1 MDSLVRGVEVFKCGT
16 EVEGRVLYW
25 THFFRYNGVVFD
37 CGCPN
42 VAGEIVDALKKAD
55 VVLLTHYHEDHV
67 GAASALKRAGCR
79 VFASPKT
86 IPLLREPP
94 QIPQYRRV
102 VWGQPE
108 PVEAEPLES
117 HMSLGKVD
125 VEVIET
131 PGHTFDHVS
140 FLVDG
145 FLFSGDLAI
154 SNKQTVW
161 MREEEVNETI
171 RSLEKILKKDFEVA
185 FGGPGPMSRDD
196 VEAYFEYLKSLK
208 ERVEKMYREGLSVEE
223 IVERLF
229 PNPPQ
234 IALMMEFVSEK
245 EWARENMVKSILGTP
260 KKPGNASGKL
270 KK

>member
-1 MDSLVRGVEVFKCGT
+1 MIISSSVNDVEVFKCGT

-25 THFFRYNGVVFD
+25 THFYRYRGLVFD

-42 VAGEIVDALKKAD
+42 IAGEVAAALRETKG
-55 VVLLTHYHEDHV
+55 VLVTHHHEDHV
-67 GAASALKRAGCR
+67 GAAPILKIRGTR
-79 VFASPKT
+79 VFASEKT
-86 IPLLREPP
+86 IPLLQKPP
-94 QIPQYRRV
+94 QIPQYRKV

-108 PVEAEPLES
+108 PVEAEPLDKS
-117 HMSLGKVD
+117 FSLGEVD
-125 VEVIET
+125 VEVVET

-154 SNKQTVW
+154 SNKQAVW

-171 RSLEKILKKDFEVA
+171 RSLENVMKLDFEMA
-185 FGGPGPMSRDD
+185 FGGPGPMTRQN
-196 VEAYFEYLKSLK
+196 VESYLAYLKGLK
-208 ERVEKMYREGLSVEE
+208 EQVEEMHRKGLGVNE

-234 IALMMEFVSEK
+234 VALIMEFVSEK
-245 EWARENMVKSILGTP
+245 EWARENMVKSILGIPRTP
-260 KKPGNASGKL
+260 
-270 KK
+270 

>member
-1 MDSLVRGVEVFKCGT
+1 MIVKSLVRNVEVFKCGT

-25 THFFRYNGVVFD
+25 THFYRYNGVVFD

-42 VAGEIVDALKKAD
+42 VADEVVGALKKAD
-55 VVLLTHYHEDHV
+55 VALLTHYHEDHV
-67 GAASALKRAGCR
+67 GAASSLKRLGCK
-79 VFASPKT
+79 VFASLKT

-94 QIPQYRRV
+94 KIPHYRKV

-108 PVEAEPLES
+108 PVEAEHLERF
-117 HMSLGKVD
+117 MKLGEVD
-125 VEVIET
+125 VEVVET

-140 FLVDG
+140 FLVDDL
-145 FLFSGDLAI
+145 LFSGDLAI

-171 RSLEKILKKDFEVA
+171 RSLEKILKKDFKVA

-196 VEAYFEYLKSLK
+196 VEAYLEYLKNLK
-208 ERVEKMYREGLSVEE
+208 EKVEEMYREGFSVEE

-234 IALMMEFVSEK
+234 IALTMEFVSEK
-245 EWARENMVKSILGTP
+245 EWARENMVKSILKATQ
-260 KKPGNASGKL
+260 KPPSDS
-270 KK
+270 